1 MQLSLLSWN
10 VNGIRAR
17 VKKGLASDISRLDPD
32 IVCLQE
38 VKCQE
43 DQIPEEITSL
53 GYSVHLNSAT
63 SKGYSGTMILSRE
76 KGRDASVGI
85 GTNKFDSEGR
95 VISMDL
101 GYFYLINAYFP
112 NSRRDLGRLQY
123 KLEFNHAIA
132 AWVDNLRRKK
142 PVVLCGDLNVAHDE
156 VDLARPGENLG
167 NAGFTM
173 EERQWMTQ
181 FLSSGYKDTFR
192 LFNSLGGNYTWWSY
206 MNGAREKNI
215 GWRIDYFVVSSD
227 MEKKVEDS
235 RILKEHYCSDHV
247 PVQLFI
253 SP

>member
-1 MQLSLLSWN
+1 M
-10 VNGIRAR
+10 
-17 VKKGLASDISRLDPD
+17 
-32 IVCLQE
+32 
-38 VKCQE
+38 
-43 DQIPEEITSL
+43 
-53 GYSVHLNSAT
+53 
-63 SKGYSGTMILSRE
+63 
-76 KGRDASVGI
+76 
-85 GTNKFDSEGR
+85 
-95 VISMDL
+95 
-101 GYFYLINAYFP
+101 
-112 NSRRDLGRLQY
+112 
-123 KLEFNHAIA
+123 
-132 AWVDNLRRKK
+132 
-142 PVVLCGDLNVAHDE
+142 VLCGDLNVAHDE